1 MMKSLESISIKGLF
15 VGMLLALAANQAMAK
30 DLAPQPTQSLET
42 VKTLQVEAWVDVDAL
57 GQLTELTFESKLPDR
72 MREVLDGTVRTW
84 RFLPIV
90 VDGVPKA
97 SKAKMRIT
105 LAARK
110 TVSGHQV
117 TVENVRFPDTNQA
130 KLMIV
135 DNASARISVKSMH
148 RNDFYPAQMAR
159 TPLSC
164 FVLLGIKI
172 GADGRVD
179 NVVAIQSSLLDVD
192 APPAVLRQAV
202 FHFEQA
208 ALRQARLWRF
218 NVTAKTLKLDAKDMT
233 IRINVPFE
241 RKRQDTDLAG
251 VWRTEIR
258 TSLKPMDW
266 MPQEAQKIGVSDV
279 AAGEML
285 SANETIRLATDVT
298 GTVLL

>member
-1 MMKSLESISIKGLF
+1 MMKTQLL
-15 VGMLLALAANQAMAK
+15 GMMLALASSQAVAR
-30 DLAPQPTQSLET
+30 DSAPQPTQSLET
-42 VKTLQVEAWVDVDAL
+42 VKTLQVEAWVDVDPQ
-57 GQLTELTFESKLPDR
+57 GQLTGLAFETKLPDR
-72 MREVLDGTVRTW
+72 MRDILDGTVRTW
-84 RFLPIV
+84 RFLPDV

-97 SKAKMRIT
+97 SKARMRIT

-110 TVSGHQV
+110 ADSGYRV
-117 TVENVRFPDTNQA
+117 TVDNVRFPETNHA

-135 DNASARISVKSMH
+135 DNASARISVKSKSMQ
-148 RNDFYPAQMAR
+148 RTDFYPSHLAR

-179 NVVAIQSSLLDVD
+179 DVVAIQSSLLDVD
-192 APPAVLRQAV
+192 APPAVVREAV

-208 ALRQARLWRF
+208 ALRSARLWRF
-218 NVTAKTLKLDAKDMT
+218 DVTAKQLPLDAKDMT
-233 IRINVPFE
+233 IRINVPFA
-241 RKRQDTDLAG
+241 RKHKDTDLAG

-258 TSLKPMDW
+258 TPLKLMDW
-266 MPQEAQKIGVSDV
+266 MPQSTPKIGVSDV

-285 SANETIRLATDVT
+285 SANETIRLANDVA

>member
-1 MMKSLESISIKGLF
+1 MMKALLL
-15 VGMLLALAANQAMAK
+15 GMMLALAANQTVAK

-42 VKTLQVEAWVDVDAL
+42 VKTLQVEAWVDVDSQ
-57 GQLTELTFESKLPDR
+57 GQLTGLTFETKLPDQ
-72 MREVLDGTVRTW
+72 MRGILEGTVRTW
-84 RFLPIV
+84 RFLPII

-110 TVSGHQV
+110 AASGYQV
-117 TVENVRFPDTNQA
+117 TVDNVRFPDSSQA
-130 KLMIV
+130 ERMVV

-148 RNDFYPAQMAR
+148 RNDFYPSQLAR

-172 GADGRVD
+172 GADGRAD

-192 APPAVLRQAV
+192 APPAVLREAV
-202 FHFEQA
+202 FRFEQA
-208 ALRQARLWRF
+208 ALRGARLWRF
-218 NVTAKTLKLDAKDMT
+218 NVTAKKLPLDAKDMT

-241 RKRQDTDLAG
+241 RKRKDTDLAG
-251 VWRTEIR
+251 MWRTEIR
-258 TSLKPMDW
+258 TPLKFMDW
-266 MPQEAQKIGVSDV
+266 MPQATQKIGVSDV

-285 SANETIRLATDVT
+285 SANETIRLATDVA